1 LRKKVLAVILRFEQN
16 ERGGNMRRFIAGAKA
31 VSSRKILGLIG
42 CIAILT
48 QGPFA
53 FADGSSLPYGG
64 GGRIRPGE
72 IIQKYNQSGE
82 LFRIEGRCQ
91 SSCTMLLA
99 IKNVCI
105 DPNSTLL
112 FHAALFPNE
121 RGQKPP
127 PARQA
132 AMLNSYNAKL
142 RNYLVANGYVD
153 TFEFHAISGRDIIQ
167 KFGYR
172 ACK

>member
-1 LRKKVLAVILRFEQN
+1 MVMPAGRFSLRRAAHL
-16 ERGGNMRRFIAGAKA
+16 
-31 VSSRKILGLIG
+31 VSISAAL
-42 CIAILT
+42 CAT
-48 QGPFA
+48 PA
-53 FADGSSLPYGG
+53 FAVGSSLPYSGG
-64 GGRIRPGE
+64 GPIGVRDIVR
-72 IIQKYNQSGE
+72 QYNQSGE
-82 LFRIEGRCQ
+82 PFRIEGRCQ

-99 IKNVCI
+99 IKNVCV
-105 DPNSTLL
+105 DPAATLL

-142 RNYLVANGYVD
+142 RNYLVKNGYVD
-153 TFEFHAISGRDIIQ
+153 SFEFHAISGRDIIQ
-167 KFGYR
+167 TFGYR

>member
-1 LRKKVLAVILRFEQN
+1 MMMIAGWPSFFSTLSLLACVILLAS
-16 ERGGNMRRFIAGAKA
+16 AG
-31 VSSRKILGLIG
+31 
-42 CIAILT
+42 
-48 QGPFA
+48 PA
-53 FADGSSLPYGG
+53 FAVGSSLPYGG
-64 GGRIRPGE
+64 GGPIGADNIIR
-72 IIQKYNQSGE
+72 QYNQSGQP
-82 LFRIEGRCQ
+82 FRIEGRCQ

-99 IKNVCI
+99 IKSVCV
-105 DPNSTLL
+105 DPNATLL

-132 AMLNSYNAKL
+132 RMLNSYNAKL
-142 RNYLVANGYVD
+142 RNYLVKNGYVD

-167 KFGYR
+167 TFGYR